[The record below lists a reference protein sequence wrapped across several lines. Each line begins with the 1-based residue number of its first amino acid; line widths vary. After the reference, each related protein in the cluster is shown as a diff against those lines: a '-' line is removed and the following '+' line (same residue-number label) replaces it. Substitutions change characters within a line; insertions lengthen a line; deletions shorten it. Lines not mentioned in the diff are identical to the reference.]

1 MKKSVSIFES
11 HNEAVKAL
19 SELQSSGVDM
29 SKVSL
34 VGQAEIV
41 DDHVHLKSNNGLIA
55 APIAI
60 GTVLGST
67 LGLLTGVGLFAIP
80 GLGVLFGA
88 GAIVGA
94 LGGFELGVAAGGLT
108 TILVE
113 LGVKEPHVEYEQH
126 VQNGRFLLFVDG
138 NEEEIDR
145 VEHIIKGKHLGIARH

>member
-19 SELQSSGVDM
+19 SELQTSGVDM

-41 DDHVHLKSNNGLIA
+41 DDHVHLKSNNALIA
-55 APIAI
+55 APITI

-88 GAIVGA
+88 GAVVGA
-94 LGGFELGVAAGGLT
+94 LGGFEIGVAAGGLT

-113 LGVKEPHVEYEQH
+113 LGVKEAHVEYEQH

-138 NEEEIDR
+138 TEEEIDH
-145 VEHIIKGKHLGIARH
+145 VEHIIKGKHLGTLRH

>member
-1 MKKSVSIFES
+1 MKKSVSVFES
-11 HNEAVKAL
+11 HSEAVKAL
-19 SELQSSGVDM
+19 SELQASGIDM

-41 DDHVHLKSNNGLIA
+41 DDNVHLKSNNALIA
-55 APIAI
+55 APITI

-94 LGGFELGVAAGGLT
+94 LGGFEIGVAAGGLT

-113 LGVKEPHVEYEQH
+113 LGVKDSHVEYEQH

-138 NEEEIDR
+138 SEEEIDR
-145 VEHIIKGKHLGIARH
+145 VEHIVKGKHLGIARH